1 MKQLWQKARFRS
13 AGNSW
18 KANENENVLHGGK
31 WKKVE
36 RGILIL
42 VKELVIFSIKG
53 KIGPNWIDPIF
64 ELFVLKNRV
73 DPLYLK
79 NRAMAD

>member
-1 MKQLWQKARFRS
+1 MRYIGGGGRETIVAKARFRS

-64 ELFVLKNRV
+64 ELFVPSLPKE
-73 DPLYLK
+73 
-79 NRAMAD
+79 